1 MKKILMA
8 TVACFFITAMTTT
21 FSSCKEIEEEVKDTY
36 MNDPDVY
43 YSYGA
48 SSEGTNGV
56 EAEGQFRVAILQSV
70 GRGTILGGADDKV
83 IQACDKCYEELKPKF
98 QGKSAKVFIIKKRHP
113 DGRQKNLKEYKF

>member
-8 TVACFFITAMTTT
+8 AVACICITAMSTT
-21 FSSCKEIEEEVKDTY
+21 FSSCKEMEEEVEG
-36 MNDPDVY
+36 MNDANAY

-98 QGKSAKVFIIKKRHP
+98 QGKSATVFIIKKRHP
-113 DGRQKNLKEYKF
+113 DGRQKNLKVYIF

>member
-8 TVACFFITAMTTT
+8 AVACICITAMSTT

-48 SSEGTNGV
+48 SSEGTNGA
-56 EAEGQFRVAILQSV
+56 EAEGQFRVAIQQAV
-70 GRGTILGGADDKV
+70 GQGTILGGADDKV
-83 IQACDKCYEELKPKF
+83 IQACDKCYEELKPKM
-98 QGKSAKVFIIKKRHP
+98 QGKSAVVYIVKKRHP
-113 DGRQKNLKEYKF
+113 EGWQKNLTAYIF

>member
-8 TVACFFITAMTTT
+8 AVACICITAMSTT
-21 FSSCKEIEEEVKDTY
+21 FSSCKEMEEEVEG
-36 MNDPDVY
+36 MNDANAY

-48 SSEGTNGV
+48 SSEGTNGA
-56 EAEGQFRVAILQSV
+56 EAEGQFRVAIQQAV
-70 GRGTILGGADDKV
+70 GRESILGGADDKV

-113 DGRQKNLKEYKF
+113 DGRQKNLKVYIF

>member
-1 MKKILMA
+1 MA
-8 TVACFFITAMTTT
+8 AVACICITTMSTT
-21 FSSCKEIEEEVKDTY
+21 FSACKELEEEVKDTY

-48 SSEGTNGV
+48 SSEGTNGL
-56 EAEGQFRVAILQSV
+56 EAEGEFRVAIQSV
-70 GRGTILGGADDKV
+70 AKGTILGGADDKV

>member
-8 TVACFFITAMTTT
+8 AVACICITAMSTT
-21 FSSCKEIEEEVKDTY
+21 FSSCKEMEEEVEG
-36 MNDPDVY
+36 MNDANAY

-56 EAEGQFRVAILQSV
+56 EAEGQFRVAIQQAV
-70 GRGTILGGADDKV
+70 GRESILGGADDKV
-83 IQACDKCYEELKPKF
+83 IQACDKCYDNIKPKF

-113 DGRQKNLKEYKF
+113 DGRQKNLKVYIF